1 MDKTD
6 NTPFSFKALM
16 KPFIIAEMSANHQ
29 NSLEHAIKIVEAAAA
44 TGVDALKLQTYT
56 PDTMTLD
63 SRENEFF
70 ISDKKSL
77 WYGSSLYDLYQ
88 KAHTP
93 WEWHAPIAKRCAE
106 LGLLFF
112 STPFDSTAV
121 DLLESL
127 NVPFY
132 KIASFENTDLPL
144 IKRVAQ
150 TKKPMII
157 STGMANIAEIYDAVN
172 TARDNGCTDLTLLKC
187 TSSYPAN
194 HCHANLKTVQHLK
207 DTFQCT
213 VGISDHTPGIGT
225 AVASVALGAMVIE
238 KHMTLSRKDE
248 GPDSAFSLEPHEM
261 KSLVEES
268 TRAYQSIGE
277 IHYGPSEGERGS
289 LIYRRSLYVVKDIE
303 AGELFTPENVR
314 AIRPSLGLPPKHFEQ
329 VVNKRKAKENLKK
342 GTALNWELVD

>member
-1 MDKTD
+1 MNNKSEG
-6 NTPFSFKALM
+6 FSFLTLD

-29 NSLEHAIKIVEAAAA
+29 NSLEHAIKIVEAAADC
-44 TGVDALKLQTYT
+44 GVDALKLQTYT
-56 PDTMTLD
+56 AETMTID
-63 SRENEFF
+63 VRENEFY

-77 WYGSSLYDLYQ
+77 WYGSSLFDLYQ
-88 KAHTP
+88 KAHLP
-93 WEWHAPIAKRCAE
+93 WEWHAPIAKRCEE
-106 LGLLFF
+106 LGLHFF
-112 STPFDSTAV
+112 STPFDFTAV
-121 DLLESL
+121 DFLEKL

-157 STGMANIAEIYDAVN
+157 STGMANVAEIYEAVR
-172 TARDNGCTDLTLLKC
+172 TARENGCNDLTLLKC

-194 HCHANLKTVQHLK
+194 HCHANLRTLSNMKE
-207 DTFQCT
+207 TFGCH

-225 AVASVALGAMVIE
+225 AVASIALGAMVIE

-261 KSLVEES
+261 KLLVEES
-268 TRAYQSIGE
+268 KRAYQSLGT

-303 AGELFTPENVR
+303 QGELFTPENIR
-314 AIRPSLGLPPKHFEQ
+314 AIRPSLGLAPRHYEHL
-329 VVNKRKAKENLKK
+329 VNKRKAKEKVK
-342 GTALNWELVD
+342 RGTALSWELVD

>member
-1 MDKTD
+1 M
-6 NTPFSFKALM
+6 NNQSFTFQALQ

-29 NSLEHAIKIVEAAAA
+29 NSLEHAIKIVEAAADC
-44 TGVDALKLQTYT
+44 GVDALKLQTYT
-56 PDTMTLD
+56 AQTMTLD
-63 SRENEFF
+63 LRENEFY
-70 ISDKKSL
+70 ISDEKSL
-77 WYGSSLYDLYQ
+77 WHGSSLYDLYQ

-93 WEWHAPIAKRCAE
+93 WEWHAPIAQRCEE
-106 LGLLFF
+106 LGLYFF
-112 STPFDSTAV
+112 STPFDFTAV
-121 DLLESL
+121 DFLETL

-157 STGMANIAEIYDAVN
+157 STGMANIAEIHDAVK
-172 TARDNGCTDLTLLKC
+172 TARENGCTDLTLLKC

-194 HCHANLKTVQHLK
+194 HCYANLRTLPNMKEI
-207 DTFQCT
+207 FGCN

-225 AVASVALGAMVIE
+225 AVASIALGAMVIE

-268 TRAYQSIGE
+268 RRAYQSLGSV
-277 IHYGPSEGERGS
+277 HYGPSEGEVGS
-289 LIYRRSLYVVKDIE
+289 LIFRRSLYVVKDIE
-303 AGELFTPENVR
+303 AGELFTPDNIR
-314 AIRPSLGLPPKHFEQ
+314 AIRPSLGLKPRHYEHL
-329 VVNKRKAKENLKK
+329 VNKRAAKEKIKK
-342 GTALNWELVD
+342 GTALTWELVD